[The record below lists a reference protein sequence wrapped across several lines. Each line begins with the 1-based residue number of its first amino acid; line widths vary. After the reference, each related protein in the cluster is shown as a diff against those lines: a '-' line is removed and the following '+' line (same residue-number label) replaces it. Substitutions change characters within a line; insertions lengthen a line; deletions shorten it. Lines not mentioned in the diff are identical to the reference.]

1 MAADRKPWTNQLDC
15 YCILINN
22 THGYK
27 NIIDCLKKSRGN
39 VETRQK
45 TCLKSD
51 QYLHSGNSP
60 RSIIGQ
66 SRTWAKPSTRKMI
79 LLTTRHHQEACRTGC
94 IPPGRAITM
103 PAPVTRSIFMSFGE
117 GCKIAN
123 FVFSTSPN
131 AATALSSFPVRTAPG
146 LLQNTTIPG
155 MFPSCF

>member
-1 MAADRKPWTNQLDC
+1 MAADRKPWTNQLDS

-60 RSIIGQ
+60 RSVIGQ

-79 LLTTRHHQEACRTGC
+79 LLTTRHQEACRTGC
-94 IPPGRAITM
+94 ITPGRATAM
-103 PAPVTRSIFMSFGE
+103 PAPITRSIFMLLA
-117 GCKIAN
+117 KDAKLQN
-123 FVFSTSPN
+123 FVFSISLN
-131 AATALSSFPVRTAPG
+131 AAAVLSLLPLGTAPG
-146 LLQNTTIPG
+146 LLQSTTIPG